1 MNIISN
7 NCVGGFLYNIK
18 KEKYKNPFIWMR
30 VTGESLKHLILDYDK
45 IDFTNYELTK
55 DNNWNFSIIVDNYI
69 TIHYSHYKFDAKYN
83 KPTKV
88 DNCIRSN
95 KIWAYIIEKY
105 EVRCKEMV
113 EKPIFVIDAWNGM
126 YNDQPTEFKEHSTR
140 EWLNELLTHDFKYKT
155 IIINPYSDLTISKQ
169 NVYLIYDKVIEGQ
182 WSDTIGVSNRH
193 FKEIMNI
200 IEEI

>member
-95 KIWAYIIEKY
+95 KIWEYIIEKY

-113 EKPIFVIDAWNGM
+113 EKPIFVIEAWNGM

-140 EWLNELLTHDFKYKT
+140 EWLNEL
-155 IIINPYSDLTISKQ
+155 YSDLTISKQ

-182 WSDTIGVSNRH
+182 WSDTIAVSNRH